1 MDPRA
6 LLEASGF
13 QKRVERV
20 RSRARLLGEL
30 VRLFLAEAR
39 ENPKDRA
46 YLLTCARDIYRRYRA
61 AGGT

>member
-13 QKRVERV
+13 RKV
-20 RSRARLLGEL
+20 RRRAVLLGEL
-30 VRLFLAEAR
+30 VRLFVAEAR

-46 YLLTCARDIYRRYRA
+46 YLLKCARDIYRRYRA
-61 AGGT
+61 AGGS